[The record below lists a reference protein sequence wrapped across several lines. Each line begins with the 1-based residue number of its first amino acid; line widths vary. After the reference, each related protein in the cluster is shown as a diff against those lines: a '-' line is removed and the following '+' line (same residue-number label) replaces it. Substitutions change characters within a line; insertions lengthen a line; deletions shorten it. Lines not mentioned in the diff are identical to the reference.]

1 MSTILLLVCVR
12 VLTDIVFPK
21 LSTHIQMNA
30 ALKQYGTGKR
40 IMTIKKDGIN
50 VLVPESGK
58 KIAIS
63 FIEIIEIGMINEHCW
78 IRVINQLIFIKRE
91 NFIIGDMEN
100 FQKFIKLNTLAGED
114 WSRVWKGRN

>member
-30 ALKQYGTGKR
+30 ALKQHGPGIR

-78 IRVINQLIFIKRE
+78 IKRE

-114 WSRVWKGRN
+114 WSMVWKGKK